1 MAGETITLKY
11 ATLNSSI
18 QVGDHVFFT
27 TLSDSGAY
35 KVNNSTSETY
45 GDNYIG
51 DVKSISRT
59 GSAANPFRQIKVTC
73 PAATSIDDGDFLTLN
88 YVDSSGNDNSLAIIL
103 DKDSDVNPGSS
114 ELPSKNS
121 SIARHIAIIATDS
134 TSSVVASRISKAI
147 NDTLYFD
154 STANV
159 GSDGELVITYK
170 TIPTTYSG
178 ETVLGTD
185 GGSTNLTITVLND
198 PLTLSTTNDV
208 VVNIANYNADTS
220 VLPFATDY
228 FYFVKDNNVN
238 DSGVLGYF
246 SKVKIENDREDK
258 AELFSVATELFQSS
272 K

>member
-35 KVNNSTSETY
+35 KVNNSVSETY
-45 GDNYIG
+45 GDHYIG

-59 GSAANPFRQIKVTC
+59 GFAASPFRQIKLTC
-73 PAATSIDDGDFLTLN
+73 PAGSSIDDGDIIFLP
-88 YVDSSGNDNSLAIIL
+88 YVDTLGDDKALNIIL
-103 DKDSDVNPGSS
+103 SHDNDIDDGILPAVDSNAV
-114 ELPSKNS
+114 
-121 SIARHIAIIATDS
+121 RHPAFFS
-134 TSSVVASRISKAI
+134 TSDTAAQFAGKLSRVI
-147 NDTLYFD
+147 NNTFLYN

-159 GSDGELVITYK
+159 GADGEVIITYK
-170 TIPTTYSG
+170 TKPTTYSSEQIIAQNG
-178 ETVLGTD
+178 LSSSNITL
-185 GGSTNLTITVLND
+185 TVLND
-198 PLTLSTTNDV
+198 PLTLATTNEV

-238 DSGVLGYF
+238 DSGVLGYY

-258 AELFSVATELFQSS
+258 AELYSVGTELFQSS

>member
-1 MAGETITLKY
+1 MATITLKY

-35 KVNNSTSETY
+35 KVNNSISETY
-45 GDNYIG
+45 GDHYIG

-59 GSAANPFRQIKVTC
+59 GFAASPFRQIKLTC
-73 PAATSIDDGDFLTLN
+73 PAG
-88 YVDSSGNDNSLAIIL
+88 
-103 DKDSDVNPGSS
+103 
-114 ELPSKNS
+114 S
-121 SIARHIAIIATDS
+121 SIADGDIMFLAYVDTEGVDKALNIILSSDNNIEDGTLPAV
-134 TSSVVASRISKAI
+134 TSSSSRHPAFFETSDTAAEVATKISKVV
-147 NDTLYFD
+147 NNTFLYT

-159 GSDGELVITYK
+159 GADGEVIITYK
-170 TIPTTYSG
+170 TKPTSYAT
-178 ETVLGTD
+178 EQIITENAV
-185 GGSTNLTITVLND
+185 GSSNITLTVLND
-198 PLTLSTTNDV
+198 PLTLATTNEV

-238 DSGVLGYF
+238 DSGVLGYY

-258 AELFSVATELFQSS
+258 AELYSVGTELFQSS